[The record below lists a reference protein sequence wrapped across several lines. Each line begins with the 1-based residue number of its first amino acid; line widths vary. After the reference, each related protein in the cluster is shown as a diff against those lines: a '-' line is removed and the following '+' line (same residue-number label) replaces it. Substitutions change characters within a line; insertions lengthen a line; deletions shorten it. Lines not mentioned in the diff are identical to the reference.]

1 MASLGLQILG
11 VALSFVG
18 LLGSII
24 TCALP
29 MWRVTAFIGNNMI
42 WEGLWMVCVP
52 QSTEHMQCKVYDSTL
67 ALSTDLQ
74 AARALLVLSIVLSVF
89 GILLA
94 VVGGKCTTCIENKT
108 SKERVVI
115 SAGVFFIISGLLCL
129 TPVCYSAHTIIHGF
143 YHPLL
148 SDVRRLELGA
158 SLYTGWSAAGLLLT
172 GGTILCCQC
181 QQKDERAFVPK
192 YSAPTSNASEKEYV

>member
-29 MWRVTAFIGNNMI
+29 MWRVTAFIGNNIVTAQII
-42 WEGLWMVCVP
+42 WEGLWMVCVV
-52 QSTEHMQCKVYDSTL
+52 QSTGHMQCKVYDSML

-94 VVGGKCTTCIENKT
+94 VDRTQYKCKPRCLRRWFERQPDTFTFVSSGQATYVNFTPPKWKYVNIRMFKSLTIHTT
-108 SKERVVI
+108 V
-115 SAGVFFIISGLLCL
+115 
-129 TPVCYSAHTIIHGF
+129 
-143 YHPLL
+143 
-148 SDVRRLELGA
+148 
-158 SLYTGWSAAGLLLT
+158 
-172 GGTILCCQC
+172 
-181 QQKDERAFVPK
+181 
-192 YSAPTSNASEKEYV
+192 SNHE

>member
-29 MWRVTAFIGNNMI
+29 MWRVTAFIGNNIVTAQII
-42 WEGLWMVCVP
+42 WEGLWMICVP
-52 QSTEHMQCKVYDSTL
+52 QSTGHMQCNVYDSTL

-74 AARALLVLSIVLSVF
+74 AARAFVF
-89 GILLA
+89 
-94 VVGGKCTTCIENKT
+94 VGGKCTTCIQNKT
-108 SKERVVI
+108 SKARVVI

-129 TPVCYSAHTIIHGF
+129 YLFSTCLILHSSWSAKSFSLATIIT
-143 YHPLL
+143 YPLCK
-148 SDVRRLELGA
+148 A
-158 SLYTGWSAAGLLLT
+158 SAQNSSCGMVNRGVFT
-172 GGTILCCQC
+172 QC
-181 QQKDERAFVPK
+181 
-192 YSAPTSNASEKEYV
+192 